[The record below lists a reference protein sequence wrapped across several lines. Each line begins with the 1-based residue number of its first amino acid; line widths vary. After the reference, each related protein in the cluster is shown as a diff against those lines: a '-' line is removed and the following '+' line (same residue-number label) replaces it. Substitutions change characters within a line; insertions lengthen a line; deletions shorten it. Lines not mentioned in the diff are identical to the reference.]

1 MTQRRKTPAK
11 NDPRQID
18 TMKRGVWAETA
29 EAALLPVAL
38 AEAALPVAVEDP
50 EEAPEPVV
58 AAAEPPELVAEALD
72 PEPVDDAAVEPD
84 FELEEVEEG
93 IEIVTPFALQVSA

>member
-1 MTQRRKTPAK
+1 MNT
-11 NDPRQID
+11 
-18 TMKRGVWAETA
+18 GVWAETA

-38 AEAALPVAVEDP
+38 AEAALPVAVEEDP
-50 EEAPEPVV
+50 EEAPEPVA

-72 PEPVDDAAVEPD
+72 PEPVDVAAVEPD

-93 IEIVTPFALQVSA
+93 IEIVIPLALQVSA